1 MNPAIIELRVRQHLL
16 DLVSSSINLAD
27 LKNHEVGCAIDTA
40 VNKASTNI
48 FNTISNGVSY
58 E

>member
-1 MNPAIIELRVRQHLL
+1 MAKYSMNPAIIELRVRQHLL
-16 DLVSSSINLAD
+16 DAD